1 MEPLKFTEQFKYLLE
16 TIIHANERLDAAGI
30 LIFLEGSLDWARLRR
45 MVGEINVILAASRPE
60 VLAGAQDHGFKSTIV
75 KLGEGTTVND
85 RLAHAILDA
94 VVHEYLPPGTRIIAL
109 YSGFD
114 PNVLD
119 SISVINLVEHLDR
132 LSGRDLRQ
140 LDAKVPLKTLK
151 LVVDLAVEVGSE
163 GREGK
168 AVGTLFVVGD
178 TRRVLAQSKPA
189 GFDPVR
195 GYQRSERNLADAKVR
210 EGIKEIAQLD
220 GALIIAPD
228 ATVVAAC
235 RYLDTDTATITLS
248 KGLGARHWAA
258 AAISRTT
265 GAIAIA
271 VSQSSGTVRI
281 FQNGE
286 CALRVEARYRRPMV
300 WKDSDPD
307 E

>member
-1 MEPLKFTEQFKYLLE
+1 METLKFTDQFKHLFETMLATSDRLE
-16 TIIHANERLDAAGI
+16 SGGIII
-30 LIFLEGSLDWARLRR
+30 LVESIIDWARLRR
-45 MVGEINVILAASRPE
+45 LTSHSNIVLAALHADLLKNAE
-60 VLAGAQDHGFKSTIV
+60 EHGFH
-75 KLGEGTTVND
+75 TVVTRLDEDASIND
-85 RLAHAILDA
+85 RLAHAILEA
-94 VVHEYLPPGTRIIAL
+94 VAHDYFQPGTRIIAL

-114 PNVLD
+114 PNVFD

-140 LDAKVPLKTLK
+140 LEAKVPLKTLK
-151 LVVDLAVEVGSE
+151 LVVDLAVEIGNE

-220 GALIIAPD
+220 GALIVAPD

-235 RYLDTDTATITLS
+235 RYLDTTTATITLS

-258 AAISRTT
+258 AAVSRTT
-265 GAIAIA
+265 SAIAIA
-271 VSQSSGTVRI
+271 VSQSNGTVRI

-286 CALRVEARYRRPMV
+286 CVLRVESRHRRPMV
-300 WKDSDPD
+300 WKDADPD
-307 E
+307 D